1 MPFDSFSSAERVF
14 EIKPFICL
22 TIPWKIRNIVETK
35 NKHWIK
41 EFKHIFKTIVKNVKN
56 LEYNLRKNDSI

>member
-41 EFKHIFKTIVKNVKN
+41 EFEESDLSHFYKTKFKHVSTGTV
-56 LEYNLRKNDSI
+56 